1 MQYSDYIRIFV
12 IDKVG
17 FGKLFDAIFVI
28 PQIRNL

>member
-28 PQIRNL
+28 